1 MKPLKSL
8 AIIGS
13 QGMVGEDLTK
23 YLKTNFEKVVG
34 IDRENYNQYCGHH
47 FDVVINANGNSNK
60 IWAND
65 NVLDDFEASTTS
77 VYKTLF
83 DFPCNTYVYIS
94 SADTYENHTSKKFTL
109 ESKAIN
115 PQNLSPYG
123 LHKYLSECIVRNF
136 TKNYLILRCPMMLGA
151 KLKKGPIYDIL
162 HGSRIFV
169 NSESCFQMI
178 TTKELSQ
185 IINFLIIKDIKK
197 EIFNIGGRGTA
208 SINEIGNY
216 LHKSVIFPKDAQTQK
231 YEMNVSKLHRIYPL
245 KTSGKYLQ
253 DLLKSYI
260 MLKS

>member
-1 MKPLKSL
+1 MKRFKSL

-13 QGMVGEDLTK
+13 QGMVGSDLAR
-23 YLKTNFEKVVG
+23 YLKPNFDKVVE
-34 IDRENYNQYCGHH
+34 IDRENYSKFRGNN
-47 FDVVINANGNSNK
+47 FDVVVNANGNSNK
-60 IWAND
+60 LWANE
-65 NVLDDFEASTTS
+65 NVLGDFEASTIS

-115 PQNLSPYG
+115 PQNLSTYG
-123 LHKYLSECIVRNF
+123 FHKYLSECIVRNF
-136 TKNYLILRCPMMLGA
+136 TKNYLILRCPMMLGT

-162 HGSRIFV
+162 HGSQIFV
-169 NSESCFQMI
+169 SSESCFQMI

-185 IINFLIIKDIKK
+185 IIYFLLAQNVTR
-197 EIFNIGGRGTA
+197 EIFNIGGRGTVLL
-208 SINEIGNY
+208 SKINKY
-216 LHKSVIFPKDAQTQK
+216 LKRSVAFPKDAQTQK

-260 MLKS
+260 MPKS